1 MEGTKNILFYASN
14 VLINKLIL
22 APCVNFCN
30 NRYEVSSPR
39 IAEAIWAECVPVII
53 SEGYVLPFSDVL
65 QWNEFSISM
74 SVANIP
80 NLRDLLAAVPEVE
93 IERLREGVK
102 SVKRH
107 FVLNQPPK
115 RFDVFNM
122 ILHSVW
128 LRRLNLRLK

>member
-1 MEGTKNILFYASN
+1 VNIPNDRF
-14 VLINKLIL
+14 
-22 APCVNFCN
+22 
-30 NRYEVSSPR
+30 EVSSPR

-65 QWNEFSISM
+65 QWDEFSISVPV
-74 SVANIP
+74 SDIP
-80 NLRDLLAAVPEVE
+80 NLRNMLAAVPEAK

-102 SVKRH
+102 AVKRH

-115 RFDVFNM
+115 RLGVFNM

-128 LRRLNLRLK
+128 LRRLNLRLS

>member
-1 MEGTKNILFYASN
+1 MSIFFNDRF
-14 VLINKLIL
+14 
-22 APCVNFCN
+22 
-30 NRYEVSSPR
+30 EVSSPR

-74 SVANIP
+74 SVADIP
-80 NLRDLLAAVPEVE
+80 NLRGLLAAIPEEE

-102 SVKRH
+102 AVKRH
-107 FVLNQPPK
+107 FVLNQPPM

-128 LRRLNLRLK
+128 LRRLNLRLR